1 MPLASVQRST
11 RPVTL
16 TMLILFT
23 LLAQPF
29 YSASKDMAA
38 ADSCVWAE
46 TAVAAALCA
55 QTPVPYN
62 LQS

>member
-29 YSASKDMAA
+29 YSASKDLVATDNCA
-38 ADSCVWAE
+38 WAQ
-46 TAVAAALCA
+46 TPVAAALCA
-55 QTPVPYN
+55 QTPLPYN
-62 LQS
+62 NRG